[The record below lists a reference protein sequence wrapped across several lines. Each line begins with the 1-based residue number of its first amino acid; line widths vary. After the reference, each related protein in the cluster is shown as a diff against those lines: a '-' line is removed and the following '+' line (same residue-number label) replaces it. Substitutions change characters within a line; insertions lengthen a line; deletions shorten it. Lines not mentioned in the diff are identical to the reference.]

1 MIASLNGTLKAKS
14 PTEVLVDVH
23 GVGYAVS
30 IPVSTFEKLG
40 ALDTSVFLFTYL
52 HVREETLHLF
62 GFATEEERAL
72 FRLLLSVNGI
82 GPKIAQ
88 GILSGIPAAELKHF
102 IATGNVGAL
111 TSIPGVGKKTA
122 ERIMIELRD
131 KIGGPSGTPGL
142 PTDHQGE
149 IRAEAL
155 QALTA
160 LGYQRASAEKAI
172 RQALS
177 ENKRP
182 LSLEELI
189 KLSLRYTTGG

>member
-40 ALDTSVFLFTYL
+40 ALDTPVFLFTYL
-52 HVREETLHLF
+52 HVREDTLHLF

-111 TSIPGVGKKTA
+111 TSIPGVGRKTA
-122 ERIMIELRD
+122 ERILIELRD
-131 KIGGPSGTPGL
+131 KIGEPSGSPGL
-142 PTDHQGE
+142 PTDRQGE
-149 IRAEAL
+149 VRAEAL

-172 RQALS
+172 RQALG

-189 KLSLRYTTGG
+189 KLALRYTTSG